1 MAVLERSE
9 LEQSPLADLHAI
21 ASELG
26 VEGFRR
32 LRRDELISLLVGDG
46 GGEAVESPAPARRA
60 RRSTRSATSRR
71 SARVAE
77 RDEPE
82 EEPTDAPKRSGRPRR
97 APVAEPA
104 EAAPSESAEETR
116 TGVLEILP
124 TGGGFLRREALVRA
138 PDDAYVSPAQIKRME
153 LRAGDAVTGPVRPPR
168 RSERHPALV
177 RIDAVNG
184 TDGDAATGR
193 KRFEELTP
201 VWASERLAAPDELGQ
216 AAPFGKGSRVAIG
229 GEPGAGATTLL
240 RRILATL
247 AEREAAIE
255 QAVVLAGARPEEV
268 TDWRRDSSAT
278 VTGGAFDAP
287 IAELSRAAEL
297 AVERAKRTVEQGGH
311 ALVAIDSLAFLP
323 LEAARAVFGAAR
335 RVEQGGSLTI
345 VAVTGSSPELRRLAT
360 TRVVLDAG
368 SSGRL
373 PGSVVSSASGTTRAD
388 LLG

>member
-1 MAVLERSE
+1 MLARAE

-32 LRRDELISLLVGDG
+32 LRREELIALLVGDG
-46 GGEAVESPAPARRA
+46 GGESAESPAPARRA

-82 EEPTDAPKRSGRPRR
+82 EEATEAPKRRTRSRR
-97 APVAEPA
+97 TAAEPA
-104 EAAPSESAEETR
+104 DETPTEAAEETR

-124 TGGGFLRREALVRA
+124 TGGGLLRREALVQV
-138 PDDAYVSPAQIKRME
+138 PDDAYVSPAQIKRLE
-153 LRAGDAVTGPVRPPR
+153 LRAGDSVTGPVRPPR

-184 TDGDAATGR
+184 TDSDAATGR

-201 VWASERLAAPDELGQ
+201 VWASDRLPASDQPRQAP
-216 AAPFGKGSRVAIG
+216 PFGKGSRVSLG

-240 RRILATL
+240 RSILATL
-247 AEREAAIE
+247 AEREPGIE

-268 TDWRRDSSAT
+268 TDWRRGSSAT

-297 AVERAKRTVEQGGH
+297 AVERAKRTVERGGD
-311 ALVAIDSLAFLP
+311 ALIAIDSLAFLP
-323 LEAARAVFGAAR
+323 LETAHAVFGAAR
-335 RVEQGGSLTI
+335 RAEEGGSLTI
-345 VAVTGSSPELRRLAT
+345 VAVTGSSQELRRLAT

-368 SSGRL
+368 RSGRS
-373 PGSVVSSASGTTRAD
+373 PGSLVSAASGTTRAD